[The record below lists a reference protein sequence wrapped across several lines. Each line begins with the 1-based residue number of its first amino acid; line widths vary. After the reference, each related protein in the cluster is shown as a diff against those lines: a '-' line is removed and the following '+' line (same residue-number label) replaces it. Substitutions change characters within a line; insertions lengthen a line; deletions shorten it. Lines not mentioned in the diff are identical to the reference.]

1 MDIQLQD
8 KTLGQWMEHWAETT
22 PDKEYL
28 VYSDRDL
35 RFTWKEFNERVDRM
49 AKGMLSIG
57 IKHGTHVGIWATNVP
72 DWLTFLYAAAK
83 IGAVAVTVNTNYK
96 QSELEFLVENAD
108 IHTLCIT
115 DGVFDGSYVD
125 MVYTMLP
132 ELKESQRG
140 YLKSKRFPV
149 LKNVVYI
156 GQEKYRGMYNTP
168 ELLLL
173 GENVSDETLV
183 EAKKLVTPHDVVNM
197 QYTSGTTGFP
207 KGVMLT
213 HYNIANNGL
222 LTGEHMKFTAD
233 DKLCCCVPLFHCF
246 GVVLASMNVLT
257 HGCTQVMV
265 EKFDPLVVLASIHKE
280 RCTALYGVP
289 TMFIAELNHPMFSMF
304 DLTSLRTGIMAGSL
318 CPVELMKQVEEK
330 MFMRVTSVY
339 GLTEAS
345 PGMTH
350 SRIDDPAEVRYNTVG
365 RDYEFTEVRVID
377 PETGE
382 PVPEGE
388 IGELVLTTLDR
399 EMMPL
404 IRYRTRDLTRIL
416 PGKCPCGRTH
426 IRIDRIKGRSDDMF
440 IIKGVNIFP
449 MQVEKILVQFPEL
462 GSNYLITLETVNN
475 QDEMI
480 VEVELSDLSTDNYI
494 ELEKIRKDITRQL
507 KDEILVTP
515 KVKLVKKGSLPQ
527 SEGKAVRVKDLR
539 DNK

>member
-1 MDIQLQD
+1 MEIQLQD

-173 GENVSDETLV
+173 GENVSDETLL

-246 GVVLASMNVLT
+246 GCVLGVMSCLT
-257 HGCTQVMV
+257 HCTMV
-265 EKFDPLVVLASIHKE
+265 YARTEEGRHTLL
-280 RCTALYGVP
+280 RCQTRS
-289 TMFIAELNHPMFSMF
+289 FLN
-304 DLTSLRTGIMAGSL
+304 
-318 CPVELMKQVEEK
+318 
-330 MFMRVTSVY
+330 
-339 GLTEAS
+339 
-345 PGMTH
+345 
-350 SRIDDPAEVRYNTVG
+350 
-365 RDYEFTEVRVID
+365 RDEQLPHI
-377 PETGE
+377 
-382 PVPEGE
+382 
-388 IGELVLTTLDR
+388 LTT
-399 EMMPL
+399 
-404 IRYRTRDLTRIL
+404 T
-416 PGKCPCGRTH
+416 
-426 IRIDRIKGRSDDMF
+426 
-440 IIKGVNIFP
+440 
-449 MQVEKILVQFPEL
+449 
-462 GSNYLITLETVNN
+462 
-475 QDEMI
+475 
-480 VEVELSDLSTDNYI
+480 
-494 ELEKIRKDITRQL
+494 
-507 KDEILVTP
+507 
-515 KVKLVKKGSLPQ
+515 
-527 SEGKAVRVKDLR
+527 SE
-539 DNK
+539 